1 MKFFKKKLVAFEKV
15 TIHLRPLSKEG
26 TFIETRLTTRN
37 TATSSHHFRGS
48 KKKFPKT
55 LRDKK
60 FELPLRPLSREVL
73 YRMRREEMLKG
84 SPQKLLKRV
93 LNNSIFVTAF
103 YRAFE
108 EADSSVDFDKRSLT

>member
-1 MKFFKKKLVAFEKV
+1 
-15 TIHLRPLSKEG
+15 
-26 TFIETRLTTRN
+26 
-37 TATSSHHFRGS
+37 
-48 KKKFPKT
+48 
-55 LRDKK
+55 
-60 FELPLRPLSREVL
+60 
-73 YRMRREEMLKG
+73 MRREEMLKG

>member
-1 MKFFKKKLVAFEKV
+1 LIFFENSWWEIRKATV
-15 TIHLRPLSKEG
+15 HLQPLSKEG

-73 YRMRREEMLKG
+73 YRMRCEEMLKG